1 MIKTRVSLLL
11 FAVFGLSVEV
21 SVIAQVTPNPQTQPE
36 TGACKGYKMP
46 IIKPDESIDYKTPVR
61 KPPEGID
68 YKMIVINPCPMD
80 TLAGNLT
87 PPPNRGFGLNPRLTT
102 PGIGPGT
109 RSFEPRFPS
118 PQWRPPSGGSGTLQP
133 KLPFQLQSSEG
144 AEKSKSPSDLL
155 RKFATPVEGKKP

>member
-1 MIKTRVSLLL
+1 LL
-11 FAVFGLSVEV
+11 FGLSVEA

-87 PPPNRGFGLNPRLTT
+87 PPPNR
-102 PGIGPGT
+102 
-109 RSFEPRFPS
+109 
-118 PQWRPPSGGSGTLQP
+118 
-133 KLPFQLQSSEG
+133 
-144 AEKSKSPSDLL
+144 
-155 RKFATPVEGKKP
+155 